1 MKVSF
6 LTANNSRSAGGLF
19 YTITSC
25 TKSLLDKGIDVSV
38 ISCNGKYSP
47 QDKLEYGNVPLLV
60 YNRSK
65 LPILNTL
72 GYSTDINHIIDI
84 QKPQIIHQQGIWM
97 YHSYAALR
105 YRNRHPGTILI
116 IEPHGMLDP
125 WAIHN
130 SGWKKKIVGYL
141 FEYKNL
147 RNADCIHALCQSEY
161 ESIRSFGLKNPVAII
176 PNGVNLPKD
185 LKFNRS
191 QNRKILLYIG
201 RIHPKKGIKE
211 LILGIVMIKK
221 FNPFLLKSWDI
232 HIAGWDQN
240 GYINELKRLVEINH
254 LVDNIKFVGPL
265 YGEAKERALN
275 QANAFILPSFS
286 EGLPM
291 SVLEAWAHKLPVVMT
306 DYCNLSEGFDS
317 DAAFRISPN
326 PKSIFNTLQDVFS
339 ADNAKLEDIGNNGY
353 NLVKQNFTWDRVA
366 TQTIELY
373 KYLLN
378 GGEKPKFIYER

>member
-1 MKVSF
+1 M
-6 LTANNSRSAGGLF
+6 N
-19 YTITSC
+19 
-25 TKSLLDKGIDVSV
+25 
-38 ISCNGKYSP
+38 
-47 QDKLEYGNVPLLV
+47 
-60 YNRSK
+60 
-65 LPILNTL
+65 
-72 GYSTDINHIIDI
+72 
-84 QKPQIIHQQGIWM
+84 
-97 YHSYAALR
+97 
-105 YRNRHPGTILI
+105 
-116 IEPHGMLDP
+116 
-125 WAIHN
+125 
-130 SGWKKKIVGYL
+130 
-141 FEYKNL
+141 
-147 RNADCIHALCQSEY
+147 
-161 ESIRSFGLKNPVAII
+161 
-176 PNGVNLPKD
+176 
-185 LKFNRS
+185 
-191 QNRKILLYIG
+191 
-201 RIHPKKGIKE
+201 
-211 LILGIVMIKK
+211 
-221 FNPFLLKSWDI
+221 
-232 HIAGWDQN
+232 
-240 GYINELKRLVEINH
+240 
-254 LVDNIKFVGPL
+254 NIKFVGPL